1 VEWNNKEFPV
11 AVSARGLIILK
22 EEEISP
28 GAPMVTRE
36 SIESQLKEAMRSKD
50 DVRRRTFRMILAAI
64 KMAEVEKRAALDEPA
79 LLGVL
84 QKEAKTRQEA
94 LTEAEKAGR
103 QDLVADAR
111 AELELIKSLL
121 PLPLSPQELETI
133 IQEAIAEAGAS
144 TPGDMGKV
152 MKLVSPKIQ
161 GRADNREV
169 SQTIRKL
176 LGG

>member
-1 VEWNNKEFPV
+1 M
-11 AVSARGLIILK
+11 I
-22 EEEISP
+22 
-28 GAPMVTRE
+28 TRE
-36 SIESQLKEAMRSKD
+36 SMEAQLKEALRSKD
-50 DVRRRTFRMILAAI
+50 EVRKRTFRMILSAV
-64 KMAEVEKRAALDEPA
+64 KLAEVEKRAALDEPA
-79 LLGVL
+79 LLGIL

-103 QDLVADAR
+103 QDLVSDAR

-121 PLPLSPQELETI
+121 PQPLTAQELETVI
-133 IQEAIAEAGAS
+133 REAIAESGAS

-152 MKLVSPKIQ
+152 MKLVSPKTQ

-169 SQTIRKL
+169 SQTVRKL

>member
-1 VEWNNKEFPV
+1 ME
-11 AVSARGLIILK
+11 
-22 EEEISP
+22 
-28 GAPMVTRE
+28 T
-36 SIESQLKEAMRSKD
+36 QLKEAMRSKD
-50 DVRRRTFRMILAAI
+50 EVRKRTFRMILSAI
-64 KMAEVEKRAALDEPA
+64 KLAEVEKRGALDEPA

-103 QDLVADAR
+103 QDLMDDAR
-111 AELELIKSLL
+111 AELDLIKSLL
-121 PLPLSPQELETI
+121 PPPLTAQELETVI
-133 IQEAIAEAGAS
+133 REAIAEAGAS

-152 MKLVSPKIQ
+152 MKLVSPKTQ

-169 SQTIRKL
+169 SQTVRKL